1 MVPWQRR
8 RHRRRDRPASRPSP
22 NRPSPNRRSPKRPS
36 QGRPSPE
43 AGRKRTDI
51 AFLVAQ
57 LGAYAA
63 ERFGERAAALD
74 FTRPQAGLL
83 RLISRE
89 PGQSQQAVARRLGTP
104 PSRLVALVDGLEQR
118 GLIER
123 RRNPGDRRNYA
134 LHPTAAGEQAMA
146 DPEPGQPGTRAG
158 HQRPAHRGRTRPAE
172 QAPGQA
178 GRRARPG
185 ARDPPGLPQP
195 VREGV
200 PVTTPCQRARI
211 SRPVSLAGVSW
222 PGPDGP
228 GGRAAACRR

>member
-1 MVPWQRR
+1 VATTQAQSQETQPEQAQREGT
-8 RHRRRDRPASRPSP
+8 
-22 NRPSPNRRSPKRPS
+22 
-36 QGRPSPE
+36 QPE
-43 AGRKRTDI
+43 ETGRKRTNI

-134 LHPTAAGEQAMA
+134 LHLTAAGEQAMA
-146 DPEPGQPGTRAG
+146 ALSQATLE
-158 HQRPAHRGRTRPAE
+158 HE
-172 QAPGQA
+172 QAISAPLTQA
-178 GRRARPG
+178 ERAQLSKLLG
-185 ARDPPGLPQP
+185 KL
-195 VREGV
+195 
-200 PVTTPCQRARI
+200 
-211 SRPVSLAGVSW
+211 
-222 PGPDGP
+222 
-228 GGRAAACRR
+228 AAAHGLVPGIHPGYRNLSEKESR

>member
-1 MVPWQRR
+1 MIVKCVLWCRGNDTDTRR
-8 RHRRRDRPASRPSP
+8 AVSREEGPGQARPARTGPARTSP
-22 NRPSPNRRSPKRPS
+22 VWTSPAG
-36 QGRPSPE
+36 Q

-51 AFLVAQ
+51 AFLLAQ

-63 ERFGERAAALD
+63 DRFGERAAALD

-123 RRNPGDRRNYA
+123 RRDPGDRRNYA

-146 DPEPGQPGTRAG
+146 TLSQASLE
-158 HQRPAHRGRTRPAE
+158 HE
-172 QAPGQA
+172 QAISAPLTEAERAQLSKLLGKLAAAHGLVPGIH
-178 GRRARPG
+178 PG
-185 ARDPPGLPQP
+185 YRNLGE
-195 VREGV
+195 VGEGV
-200 PVTTPCQRARI
+200 PVTT
-211 SRPVSLAGVSW
+211 RPLSTGANQPADVS
-222 PGPDGP
+222 
-228 GGRAAACRR
+228 

>member
-1 MVPWQRR
+1 MVPWQR
-8 RHRRRDRPASRPSP
+8 HRQSRADRARTGGA
-22 NRPSPNRRSPKRPS
+22 R
-36 QGRPSPE
+36 Q

-89 PGQSQQAVARRLGTP
+89 PGLSQQAVARRLGTP
-104 PSRLVALVDGLEQR
+104 RQRRLVALVDGLEQR

-134 LHPTAAGEQAMA
+134 LHLTAAGEQAMA
-146 DPEPGQPGTRAG
+146 ALSQAALE
-158 HQRPAHRGRTRPAE
+158 HE
-172 QAPGQA
+172 QAISAPLTQA
-178 GRRARPG
+178 ERAQLSKLLG
-185 ARDPPGLPQP
+185 KL
-195 VREGV
+195 
-200 PVTTPCQRARI
+200 
-211 SRPVSLAGVSW
+211 
-222 PGPDGP
+222 
-228 GGRAAACRR
+228 AAAHGLVPGIHPGYRNLSAKESR

>member
-1 MVPWQRR
+1 MYYGAV
-8 RHRRRDRPASRPSP
+8 ATTETSAARPSGQQAQ
-22 NRPSPNRRSPKRPS
+22 SEQAQS
-36 QGRPSPE
+36 QQAQSQQ

-63 ERFGERAAALD
+63 DKFGERAAALD

-83 RLISRE
+83 RMISRE

-134 LHPTAAGEQAMA
+134 LHLTAAGEQAMA
-146 DPEPGQPGTRAG
+146 ALSQASLE
-158 HQRPAHRGRTRPAE
+158 HE
-172 QAPGQA
+172 QAISAPLTHA
-178 GRRARPG
+178 ERAQLSELLG
-185 ARDPPGLPQP
+185 KL
-195 VREGV
+195 
-200 PVTTPCQRARI
+200 
-211 SRPVSLAGVSW
+211 
-222 PGPDGP
+222 
-228 GGRAAACRR
+228 AAAHGLVPGVHPGYRNLSAKESG

>member
-1 MVPWQRR
+1 MATTQAQSQETQREQTR
-8 RHRRRDRPASRPSP
+8 SEQTRPGP
-22 NRPSPNRRSPKRPS
+22 
-36 QGRPSPE
+36 

-89 PGQSQQAVARRLGTP
+89 PGLSQQAVARRLGTP

-123 RRNPGDRRNYA
+123 RRNAGDRRNYA
-134 LHPTAAGEQAMA
+134 LHLTAAGEQAMA
-146 DPEPGQPGTRAG
+146 ALSQVTLE
-158 HQRPAHRGRTRPAE
+158 HE
-172 QAPGQA
+172 QAITAPLTQAERAQLSKLLGKLATAHGLVPGIH
-178 GRRARPG
+178 PG
-185 ARDPPGLPQP
+185 YRNLS
-195 VREGV
+195 EKE
-200 PVTTPCQRARI
+200 
-211 SRPVSLAGVSW
+211 SR
-222 PGPDGP
+222 
-228 GGRAAACRR
+228 

>member
-1 MVPWQRR
+1 MYYGAVATTKTPAARVDEAQPEETQPEET
-8 RHRRRDRPASRPSP
+8 RPGETR
-22 NRPSPNRRSPKRPS
+22 
-36 QGRPSPE
+36 
-43 AGRKRTDI
+43 RKRTDI

-89 PGQSQQAVARRLGTP
+89 PGLSQQAVARRLGTP
-104 PSRLVALVDGLEQR
+104 PSRLVALVDGLEER

-146 DPEPGQPGTRAG
+146 ALSQASLE
-158 HQRPAHRGRTRPAE
+158 HE
-172 QAPGQA
+172 QAISAPLTQA
-178 GRRARPG
+178 ERAQLSELLG
-185 ARDPPGLPQP
+185 KL
-195 VREGV
+195 
-200 PVTTPCQRARI
+200 
-211 SRPVSLAGVSW
+211 
-222 PGPDGP
+222 
-228 GGRAAACRR
+228 AAAHGLVPGIHPGYRNLSEKESR

>member
-1 MVPWQRR
+1 VATTQAQSQETQPEQTQREGT
-8 RHRRRDRPASRPSP
+8 
-22 NRPSPNRRSPKRPS
+22 
-36 QGRPSPE
+36 QPE
-43 AGRKRTDI
+43 ETQPEETQLEETGRKRTNI

-134 LHPTAAGEQAMA
+134 LHLTAAGEQAMA
-146 DPEPGQPGTRAG
+146 ALSQATLE
-158 HQRPAHRGRTRPAE
+158 HE
-172 QAPGQA
+172 QAISAPLTQA
-178 GRRARPG
+178 ERAQLSKLLG
-185 ARDPPGLPQP
+185 KL
-195 VREGV
+195 
-200 PVTTPCQRARI
+200 
-211 SRPVSLAGVSW
+211 
-222 PGPDGP
+222 
-228 GGRAAACRR
+228 AAAHGLVPGIHPGYRNLSEKESR

>member
-1 MVPWQRR
+1 MATTPTPT
-8 RHRRRDRPASRPSP
+8 PAPAPAPAARQAREQEP
-22 NRPSPNRRSPKRPS
+22 
-36 QGRPSPE
+36 
-43 AGRKRTDI
+43 AGPQARKRTDI
-51 AFLVAQ
+51 AFLIAQ

-134 LHPTAAGEQAMA
+134 LYLTDAGEGAMA
-146 DPEPGQPGTRAG
+146 DLTRAAFD
-158 HQRPAHRGRTRPAE
+158 HELAISAPLTPAE
-172 QAPGQA
+172 RTELSRLLAKLAAGHGLVPGVH
-178 GRRARPG
+178 PG
-185 ARDPPGLPQP
+185 YRNL
-195 VREGV
+195 RETDTG
-200 PVTTPCQRARI
+200 
-211 SRPVSLAGVSW
+211 SR
-222 PGPDGP
+222 
-228 GGRAAACRR
+228 

>member
-1 MVPWQRR
+1 MIVKCVLWCRGN
-8 RHRRRDRPASRPSP
+8 DS
-22 NRPSPNRRSPKRPS
+22 RRSPRGPVRA
-36 QGRPSPE
+36 GPSPARQAQSQE

-51 AFLVAQ
+51 AFLLAQ

-134 LHPTAAGEQAMA
+134 LHLTAAGEQAMA
-146 DPEPGQPGTRAG
+146 DLSQASLE
-158 HQRPAHRGRTRPAE
+158 HE
-172 QAPGQA
+172 QAISAPLTEA
-178 GRRARPG
+178 ERAQLSKLLG
-185 ARDPPGLPQP
+185 KL
-195 VREGV
+195 
-200 PVTTPCQRARI
+200 
-211 SRPVSLAGVSW
+211 
-222 PGPDGP
+222 
-228 GGRAAACRR
+228 AAAHGLVPGIHPGYRNLSEKESR

>member
-1 MVPWQRR
+1 MYYGAVATTKT
-8 RHRRRDRPASRPSP
+8 PAARLDEAQPEETQP
-22 NRPSPNRRSPKRPS
+22 EETQPEETRSGEKR
-36 QGRPSPE
+36 
-43 AGRKRTDI
+43 RKRTDI

-89 PGQSQQAVARRLGTP
+89 PGLSQQAVARRLGTP
-104 PSRLVALVDGLEQR
+104 PSRLVALVDGLEER

-146 DPEPGQPGTRAG
+146 AL
-158 HQRPAHRGRTRPAE
+158 GRVSLEHE
-172 QAPGQA
+172 QAITAPLTQA
-178 GRRARPG
+178 ERAQLSKLLG
-185 ARDPPGLPQP
+185 KL
-195 VREGV
+195 
-200 PVTTPCQRARI
+200 
-211 SRPVSLAGVSW
+211 
-222 PGPDGP
+222 
-228 GGRAAACRR
+228 AAAHDLVPGIHPGYRNLSASASE

>member
-1 MVPWQRR
+1 MYYGAVATTQTPGARSAGKKAQVKQ
-8 RHRRRDRPASRPSP
+8 DQPEQAQPGQARPGQARPG
-22 NRPSPNRRSPKRPS
+22 
-36 QGRPSPE
+36 Q

-51 AFLVAQ
+51 AFLLAQ

-63 ERFGERAAALD
+63 DRFGERAAALD

-123 RRNPGDRRNYA
+123 RRDPGDRRNYA

-146 DPEPGQPGTRAG
+146 TLSQASLE
-158 HQRPAHRGRTRPAE
+158 HE
-172 QAPGQA
+172 QAISAPLTEA
-178 GRRARPG
+178 ERAQLSKLLG
-185 ARDPPGLPQP
+185 KL
-195 VREGV
+195 
-200 PVTTPCQRARI
+200 
-211 SRPVSLAGVSW
+211 
-222 PGPDGP
+222 
-228 GGRAAACRR
+228 AAAHGLVPGIHPGYRKLSEKESR

>member
-1 MVPWQRR
+1 MYYGAVATTQTP
-8 RHRRRDRPASRPSP
+8 RPARP
-22 NRPSPNRRSPKRPS
+22 
-36 QGRPSPE
+36 GRQPRTE
-43 AGRKRTDI
+43 RKRTDI
-51 AFLVAQ
+51 AFLIAQ

-134 LHPTAAGEQAMA
+134 LHLTAAGEQAMA
-146 DPEPGQPGTRAG
+146 ALSQVASDHEKAISAPLTQAERA
-158 HQRPAHRGRTRPAE
+158 Q
-172 QAPGQA
+172 
-178 GRRARPG
+178 
-185 ARDPPGLPQP
+185 L
-195 VREGV
+195 
-200 PVTTPCQRARI
+200 
-211 SRPVSLAGVSW
+211 SKLLAKL
-222 PGPDGP
+222 
-228 GGRAAACRR
+228 AAAHGLVPGVHPGYRNLEQDAVYARSTCRLHAVPAS

>member
-1 MVPWQRR
+1 VYYGAVATTQ
-8 RHRRRDRPASRPSP
+8 AQ
-22 NRPSPNRRSPKRPS
+22 S
-36 QGRPSPE
+36 QGAQPEQAQSQEAQSQE

-63 ERFGERAAALD
+63 DRFGERTAALD

-89 PGQSQQAVARRLGTP
+89 PGQSQQAIARRLGTP

-146 DPEPGQPGTRAG
+146 ALSQASLE
-158 HQRPAHRGRTRPAE
+158 HE
-172 QAPGQA
+172 QAISAPLTEA
-178 GRRARPG
+178 ERAQ
-185 ARDPPGLPQP
+185 L
-195 VREGV
+195 
-200 PVTTPCQRARI
+200 
-211 SRPVSLAGVSW
+211 SSLLGKL
-222 PGPDGP
+222 
-228 GGRAAACRR
+228 AAAHGLVPGIHPGYRNLSENEAGNV